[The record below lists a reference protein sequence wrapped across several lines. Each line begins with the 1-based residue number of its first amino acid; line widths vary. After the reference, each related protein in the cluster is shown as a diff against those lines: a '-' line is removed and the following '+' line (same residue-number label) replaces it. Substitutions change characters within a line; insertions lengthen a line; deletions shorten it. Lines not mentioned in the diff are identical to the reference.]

1 MAVVLQ
7 APAAARSST
16 VWANVACLAVAC
28 PAVACETVACRRVR
42 LSYVSGL
49 LVLWQSHNRVVCESV
64 AMLRVRLCVVCEH
77 EAMVFG
83 EVYGWWDMAS

>member
-1 MAVVLQ
+1 MPPREAIICI
-7 APAAARSST
+7 RT
-16 VWANVACLAVAC
+16 ACALAL
-28 PAVACETVACRRVR
+28 RVR
-42 LSYVSGL
+42 LP
-49 LVLWQSHNRVVCESV
+49 VVCESV